1 MIFLTI
7 TPNIFQTYCF
17 KNLNKIKKLFSL
29 KNYQKL
35 YGIFSRK
42 EIDDEFISWLLFVN
56 AGMID
61 KGNIY
66 VFDYVIRNLRSTKP
80 IIEIGSFCGLS
91 LNILNYLLRKYSK
104 TNNLFSADPWIFEGY
119 NENSRIGDSQIEF
132 KEYRKFV
139 LDSFCRNLNFFSK
152 NDLPHSIEAT
162 SDKFFELWEEGK
174 NVKDIFG
181 QVAKLGGEI
190 SFCYIDG
197 NHEFE
202 FAKKDYLNASRKLE
216 IGGFILFD
224 DSFDGGSFGS
234 GINLMKEVK
243 KDKRF
248 ELVMKNPNYLFK
260 KVSH

>member
-1 MIFLTI
+1 ME
-7 TPNIFQTYCF
+7 
-17 KNLNKIKKLFSL
+17 KIKKLFSI
-29 KNYQKL
+29 KYYQRL
-35 YGIFSRK
+35 YGVFSRK
-42 EIDDEFISWLLFVN
+42 YVDDVFISWLLFVN

-61 KGNIY
+61 HGNIFM
-66 VFDYVIRNLRSTKP
+66 FDYVIRNLPSKKP

-104 TNNLFSADPWIFEGY
+104 DNNLFSADPWIFQGY
-119 NENSRIGDSQIEF
+119 NQESKIGDSQIEF
-132 KEYRKFV
+132 KEYRNFV
-139 LDSFCRNLNFFSK
+139 LDSFHRNLKFFS
-152 NDLPHSIEAT
+152 NNNLPHTIEAT
-162 SDKFFELWEEGK
+162 SDKFFEIWDQGK
-174 NVKDIFG
+174 EVKDIFG
-181 QVAKLGGEI
+181 QVANLGGEI

-224 DSFDGGSFGS
+224 DSFDGGSFDS
-234 GINLMKEVK
+234 VINLMKEVK

-260 KVSH
+260 KISH